1 MRLRLASAAAVT
13 FCGLTLMVPA
23 SAGAR
28 TMIHVDM
35 LHAVNA
41 VRAQHGLAP
50 FRHAKTLH
58 RSASKYARWMLRADY
73 FGHLSRIRASSR
85 FSLLGEN
92 LAWNA
97 GRRWRVGRTVRSW
110 MNSPP
115 HRALILHPGF
125 HWMGAGVARGRLG
138 GRMVTAWVLHFG
150 GARNA
155 TGSSVAAPE
164 STQLLSD
171 PSVRSAPPAID
182 TTTSAAGA
190 SSASAAP

>member
-1 MRLRLASAAAVT
+1 MRVRLASVAAAT
-13 FCGLTLMVPA
+13 FCGLTLLAPA

-28 TMIHVDM
+28 TIHLDM

-50 FRHAKTLH
+50 FRSAPALH
-58 RSASKYARWMLRADY
+58 RSARKYASWMLRADY

-92 LAWNA
+92 LAWSA

-110 MNSPP
+110 MQSPP
-115 HRALILHPGF
+115 HKALILHPGF
-125 HWMGAGVARGRLG
+125 QWLGAGASRGRLG
-138 GRMVTAWVLHFG
+138 SRTVTAWVLHFG
-150 GARNA
+150 GGRSS
-155 TGSSVAAPE
+155 TGSSVAEPGG
-164 STQLLSD
+164 TQFLSD
-171 PSVRSAPPAID
+171 SSTRSAPPAID